1 MDALGHLALAFHHW
15 RSRTTG
21 TTGTTTTPSIFSL
34 MTSRSVFHF
43 DGLIWTQSYASRVC
57 RILHTKW
64 SRNDQKMSNS
74 LVDFVLW
81 IGWSVLGERFDSDQ
95 VTCLTCS
102 LSASFNPLRSWSR
115 SVDIDAS
122 ALRPGGRYRLCID
135 IDGSDSQQQFARSRL
150 PICRCP
156 WLPIKIWGNS
166 KFLKIENWGKRL
178 HYTLGTLDWMSLG
191 HDWDEMWQMW
201 LYTLS
206 YLSFNRR
213 FFQFGLDST
222 FWMPRSRRQIYFSA
236 ARQDVPL
243 TILPL
248 AEQTVG
254 PVLCEAGTKTNR
266 IESIESS

>member
-1 MDALGHLALAFHHW
+1 MIIFWSDFLVLHMDALGHLALAFHHW

-74 LVDFVLW
+74 LVNFVLW

-95 VTCLTCS
+95 VTCS
-102 LSASFNPLRSWSR
+102 LSASFNPLRSLRSR

-135 IDGSDSQQQFARSRL
+135 IDGSDSQAQKFARSRL
-150 PICRCP
+150 PICP
-156 WLPIKIWGNS
+156 WLPVVAHKNLGEFQIPKDWE
-166 KFLKIENWGKRL
+166 LRQTTTL
-178 HYTLGTLDWMSLG
+178 HSGDT
-191 HDWDEMWQMW
+191 
-201 LYTLS
+201 
-206 YLSFNRR
+206 
-213 FFQFGLDST
+213 GLDVS
-222 FWMPRSRRQIYFSA
+222 WPWLRW
-236 ARQDVPL
+236 DVVDV
-243 TILPL
+243 
-248 AEQTVG
+248 TVY
-254 PVLCEAGTKTNR
+254 T
-266 IESIESS
+266 